1 MAAKDVGV
9 RIRVERTLRDAF
21 VEACRADDQ
30 PAAQVIRKF
39 MKRYVARIEKN
50 AKGRAGSAD
59 ND

>member
-21 VEACRADDQ
+21 LEACRAEDQ

-39 MKRYVARIEKN
+39 MRQYIARAKKN
-50 AKGRAGSAD
+50 AEEQTVSAD
-59 ND
+59 QK